1 MKIEVKI
8 IPKENYNEENLG
20 WSQGVLIDEFILN
33 PNDIEFEFEDGS
45 TLPYNDFIFF
55 GNEYYYG
62 IFINGRPE
70 KEYNEYLK
78 ELEEYKSMYEGLCK

>member
-8 IPKENYNEENLG
+8 MPKEDFNEDNLG
-20 WSQGVLIDEFILN
+20 WSKPVEVDEFVLN
-33 PNDIEFEFEDGS
+33 PHNVEFEWEDGS

-62 IFINGRPE
+62 IFING
-70 KEYNEYLK
+70 KNVNELK
-78 ELEEYKSMYEGLCK
+78 DSDISE